1 MVTPREHDLF
11 YKMIDSLK
19 EAESAAR
26 QMALHQPDKPW
37 RKIADNF
44 KGMQEKLY
52 SLEMAST
59 RHFIQ

>member
-1 MVTPREHDLF
+1 
-11 YKMIDSLK
+11 MIDSLK